1 MKRYLLKG
9 FALLGV
15 AVLITSCSH
24 DAWNQ
29 TSSAVQRKAE
39 EFAANFKNIVMGGQD
54 IDASQTW
61 NTAVTTQ
68 ITITPAKAGVM
79 RIFTTDPVTNIDA
92 AYLAERN
99 VIAGVP
105 VTVSVSKPQDAKQL
119 FAAVFNTGGNI
130 IDVVA
135 FDATEEVITT
145 KFYTSDTTSR
155 SRAMRRAIKST
166 HIFTP
171 QPDDSEYA
179 TAMPTT
185 NIYSANEYYNHTNT
199 VTNYYLPDGKN
210 HNLNPYNGN
219 AYYYIDGERNLTFTN
234 PADGATSVRYYIL
247 PGANVHFTEI
257 FDYKLNNNHA
267 MYVAKGATVTFD
279 KNLSAGVKI
288 YNQGTVIVKG
298 LAGPYNNGVIYNQG
312 TLTCEDGLHVFNG
325 GSEIVNEDILN
336 VTGGD
341 VTVEGSGHILNVSGG
356 KFTVTNNTI
365 VNSNDCTWQ
374 NDGLYQTGNFNYT
387 AGSPNVIN
395 NCKLIVDD
403 TFFIDLGDNIDRN
416 GFKMDAGSGVVTEKL
431 WAQGPSYIWMGAQS
445 VFQVNDEAKMDITKD
460 EYGIYGPD
468 KPDNGYA
475 VFHADKVV
483 MANPEEPNN
492 FMANYFDYLVVAYDT
507 YHFPQG
513 YLDGTSDEAKANEG
527 IGKCPHY
534 HLGEHAIIDKVSN
547 LGSTYDIP
555 ASSCNPGFSGS
566 GEGGRTPVKSWC
578 YFAFE
583 DLGTSDDFD
592 FNDVV
597 VRVSTPDANNVSTV
611 ELCAIGGTLKQ
622 KVFCDNNQIGEEV
635 HEYGEFGANTKTMV
649 GVPITELG
657 TVNVPNDMT
666 PADLNINIQVTKSN
680 GEVYT
685 VGAPQPG
692 GIPFRIVVMGD
703 DEGKWFWPTER
714 TNISDA
720 YILFGKWGANKDDNP
735 DWYKNPLSSSKKVI
749 KW

>member
-1 MKRYLLKG
+1 MRKSLMK
-9 FALLGV
+9 GV
-15 AVLITSCSH
+15 ALIGAAILVAGCSH
-24 DAWNQ
+24 DAWHQ
-29 TSSAVQRKAE
+29 TYDGTQQ
-39 EFAANFKNIVMGGQD
+39 FAAEYSSNFRTLVLNGRNVD
-54 IDASQTW
+54 PNQTW
-61 NTAVTTQ
+61 NTAVATQ

-92 AYLAERN
+92 AYLAECN
-99 VIAGVP
+99 AVADVP
-105 VTVSVSKPQDAKQL
+105 VTLSVSKPQDVKQL

-130 IDVVA
+130 VDVVA
-135 FDATEEVITT
+135 FDATEDVITT
-145 KFYTSDTTSR
+145 KFYTSETTSR
-155 SRAMRRAIKST
+155 SRAMRRVIKST
-166 HIFTP
+166 HSFTP

-179 TAMPTT
+179 TTMPTT

-199 VTNYYLPDGKN
+199 ITNYYLPEGKN
-210 HNLNPYNGN
+210 HNLSPYNGN

-234 PADGATSVRYYIL
+234 PSDAATGVRYYIL
-247 PGANVHFTEI
+247 PGANVHFTET

-267 MYVAKGATVTFD
+267 MYVAQGATVTFD
-279 KNLSAGVKI
+279 KKLSAGVKI
-288 YNQGTVIVKG
+288 YNQGTVIVKD

-312 TLTCEDGLHVFNG
+312 TLICENGLHVFNS
-325 GSEIVNEDILN
+325 GSEIVNENILN

-341 VTVEGSGHILNVSGG
+341 VTVEGSGHILNVNGG

-395 NCKLIVDD
+395 NCKLFVDD
-403 TFFIDLGDNIDRN
+403 TFFIDLGDNKDRN

-483 MANPEEPNN
+483 MADPENPNN

-513 YLDGTSDEAKANEG
+513 YLDGTSDEAKANGG
-527 IGKCPHY
+527 IGNCPHY

-547 LGSTYDIP
+547 LGTTYDIP
-555 ASSCNPGFSGS
+555 ASLCNPGFSGS
-566 GEGGRTPVKSWC
+566 GDGGRTPVKSWC

-597 VRVSTPDANNVSTV
+597 VRVSTPDANRKSTV
-611 ELCAIGGTLKQ
+611 ELCAIGGTLQ
-622 KVFCDNNQIGEEV
+622 QRVFCGNEQLGKEV
-635 HEYGEFGANTKTMV
+635 HEYGVFGDNTKNFVKMPLAVLETV
-649 GVPITELG
+649 TVPEG
-657 TVNVPNDMT
+657 ST
-666 PADLNINIQVTKSN
+666 PADLDIKIRVIRQD
-680 GEVYT
+680 GQEVE
-685 VGAPQPG
+685 VGAPEQG
-692 GIPFRIVVMGD
+692 GTPFRVTVTGD
-703 DEGKWFWPTER
+703 EQGKWFWAKER
-714 TNISDA
+714 KNISDA
-720 YILFGKWGANKDDNP
+720 YTLFGKWGANMESNP
-735 DWYKNPLSSSKKVI
+735 NWYKTSVDNQVI